1 MLRIRGLVA
10 SGEGDNEAFRDLV
23 ERSAA
28 HAREASDGWALMMAL
43 NNLGYLALESGDRH
57 RATELFEEAL
67 QAARTRG
74 DQRTECI
81 LHENLGLARLELGE
95 AAAAGAHFAES
106 LRQAERLGF
115 LEMAADDLMG
125 IAAVAASRGRF
136 DDAARLLGGA
146 RKQREL
152 IGAGLD
158 PVEAR
163 VEATIVVEVQRQ
175 LAPTSYAEALLSGG
189 DQRFDDLVVL
199 ALATLE

>member
-1 MLRIRGLVA
+1 MLRIQGLVA
-10 SGEGDNEAFRDLV
+10 SGEGDYEAYRALV

-28 HAREASDGWALMMAL
+28 HAREAGDGWALMMAL
-43 NNLGYLALESGDRH
+43 NNLGYLALQSGERH
-57 RATELFEEAL
+57 RAMKLFEEAL

-74 DQRTECI
+74 DQRTEC
-81 LHENLGLARLELGE
+81 LLLENLGLAKLELGE
-95 AAAAGAHFAES
+95 AAAAGADFAAS
-106 LRQAERLGF
+106 LRQAQRLGF
-115 LEMAADDLMG
+115 LEMASDDLMG

-163 VEATIVVEVQRQ
+163 VEATIAAEVQRH
-175 LAPTSYAEALLSGG
+175 LSPTSYAEAVLSGR
-189 DQRFDDLVVL
+189 DQRFDDLVEL
-199 ALATLE
+199 ALATLD